1 MLYYAV
7 ANKIGVIPIM
17 KSFFKKVAQ
26 GAMLVPAV
34 ILGLTVMAPMAHA
47 ACDPNNLSISSG
59 ANCAKGNEQPAQLF
73 GDNSIFQ
80 RVTNILLFLVG
91 AISVI
96 MLIIGGIRYVISG
109 GDQNQVTSAKN
120 TILYAI
126 VGIIVAF
133 LSYAAVNFVTTQL
146 TQVSQ

>member
-1 MLYYAV
+1 
-7 ANKIGVIPIM
+7 M
-17 KSFFKKVAQ
+17 KSFITRAAK
-26 GAMLVPAV
+26 GLLVIPAIV
-34 ILGLTVMAPMAHA
+34 LGLSVVSPVAGAVCNPG
-47 ACDPNNLSISSG
+47 NLSIASG
-59 ANCAKGNEQPAQLF
+59 ASCAQGNEQPSQLF
-73 GDNSIFQ
+73 GENSIFQ

-133 LSYAAVNFVTTQL
+133 LSYSAVNFVTGQLAQTTQ
-146 TQVSQ
+146 